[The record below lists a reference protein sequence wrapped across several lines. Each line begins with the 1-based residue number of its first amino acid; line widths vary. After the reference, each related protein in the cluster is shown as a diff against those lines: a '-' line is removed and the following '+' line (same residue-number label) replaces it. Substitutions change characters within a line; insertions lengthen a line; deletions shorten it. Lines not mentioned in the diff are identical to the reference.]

1 MGTPSSRREQ
11 LRGTRPPVRAV
22 VTLVAVVLLAACGSD
37 GDGEAAGESGGS
49 GGSGREPLRSDM
61 ALLEAAS
68 FVSTS
73 VEGGDLLP
81 GTEVW
86 LSFDEETLA
95 VSGGCNTSFGAF
107 TLDDG
112 TLGWESDPASTMI
125 ACSEEEAE
133 QDAWVADLLT
143 TGVAVTTDGAD
154 LHLASGDVSLVLER
168 EPPVA
173 LESLL
178 GRTWSVV
185 GTLTDGTTSRLP
197 SRVRTPRLV
206 VGDDGLA
213 RLDTGCNTGRTRVQ
227 VDRVSVSFAPP
238 TVTRVGCREPDRTIE
253 RIVLS
258 VVDGRSD
265 YLTYNGWVLLVVKGG
280 NGLVFEVR

>member
-1 MGTPSSRREQ
+1 MGTPSSRRGR
-11 LRGTRPPVRAV
+11 LRGIRPPVRAV
-22 VTLVAVVLLAACGSD
+22 APLVAVVLLAACGSD
-37 GDGEAAGESGGS
+37 GDGEAAGQTGESA
-49 GGSGREPLRSDM
+49 REPLRSDM

-73 VEGGDLLP
+73 VEGRELLP

-86 LSFDEETLA
+86 LSFDEDTLA
-95 VSGGCNTSFGAF
+95 VSGGCNTSFGAS

-133 QDAWVADLLT
+133 QDAWVSDLLA
-143 TGVAVTTDGAD
+143 TGVAATTDGAE
-154 LHLASGDVSLVLER
+154 LHLASEDVRLLLER

-173 LESLL
+173 LETLL

-206 VGDDGLA
+206 VGEDGLA

-238 TVTRVGCREPDRTIE
+238 TVTRVRCREPDRTIE

-265 YLTYNGWVLLVVKGG
+265 YLTFNGWVLLVVKDG

>member
-1 MGTPSSRREQ
+1 MGTPSSRGGR
-11 LRGTRPPVRAV
+11 LRGTRPLARAV
-22 VTLVAVVLLAACGSD
+22 ATLVAAALLAACGSD

-49 GGSGREPLRSDM
+49 AREPLRSDM

-73 VEGGDLLP
+73 VEGRELLP

-86 LSFDEETLA
+86 LSFDEQTLA
-95 VSGGCNTSFGAF
+95 VSGGCNTSFGPVR
-107 TLDDG
+107 LDDG

-125 ACSEEEAE
+125 ACSAEETE
-133 QDAWVADLLT
+133 QDAWVSDLLAA
-143 TGVAVTTDGAD
+143 GVAATTDGAD
-154 LHLASGDVSLVLER
+154 LSLESGEVSLVLER

-173 LESLL
+173 LETLL

-206 VGDDGLA
+206 VGEDGLA

-238 TVTRVGCREPDRTIE
+238 TVTRVRCREPDRTIE

-265 YLTYNGWVLLVVKGG
+265 YLTFNGWVLLVVRDGT
-280 NGLVFEVR
+280 GLVFEVR

>member
-1 MGTPSSRREQ
+1 MGTPSSRRGQ

-73 VEGGDLLP
+73 VEGRDLLP

-265 YLTYNGWVLLVVKGG
+265 YLTYNGWVLLVVKDG

>member
-1 MGTPSSRREQ
+1 MGTPSSRRAQ
-11 LRGTRPPVRAV
+11 LRGIRPRVRAV
-22 VTLVAVVLLAACGSD
+22 AALFSVVLLAACGSD
-37 GDGEAAGESGGS
+37 GDGDAAGGS
-49 GGSGREPLRSDM
+49 GGSGREPLRGDM
-61 ALLEAAS
+61 ALLEAAA

-73 VEGGDLLP
+73 VEGRELLP
-81 GTEVW
+81 GTEVR
-86 LSFDEETLA
+86 LSADEGTLA

-112 TLGWESDPASTMI
+112 TLGWESEPASTMV
-125 ACSEEEAE
+125 ACSDEEAE
-133 QDAWVADLLT
+133 QDAWVTDLLA
-143 TGVAVTTDGAD
+143 TGVAATTDGAD
-154 LHLASGDVSLVLER
+154 LHLASGDVSVVLER

-265 YLTYNGWVLLVVKGG
+265 YLTYNGWVLLVVKDG

>member
-1 MGTPSSRREQ
+1 MGTPSSRRGR
-11 LRGTRPPVRAV
+11 LRGIRPPVRAV
-22 VTLVAVVLLAACGSD
+22 PILVAVVLLAACGSD
-37 GDGEAAGESGGS
+37 GDGEGAGQSGESA
-49 GGSGREPLRSDM
+49 REPLRSDL

-73 VEGGDLLP
+73 VEGRELLP

-86 LSFDEETLA
+86 LSFDEDTLA

-133 QDAWVADLLT
+133 QDAWVSDLLA
-143 TGVAVTTDGAD
+143 TGVAATTDGVD
-154 LHLASGDVSLVLER
+154 LHLASRDVSLVLER

-173 LESLL
+173 LETLL

-206 VGDDGLA
+206 VGEDGLA

-238 TVTRVGCREPDRTIE
+238 TVTRVRCREPDRTIE

-265 YLTYNGWVLLVVKGG
+265 YLTFNGWVLLVVKDG

>member
-1 MGTPSSRREQ
+1 MGTPSSRRGR
-11 LRGTRPPVRAV
+11 LRGIRPPVRAV
-22 VTLVAVVLLAACGSD
+22 ATLVAVVLLAACGSD
-37 GDGEAAGESGGS
+37 GDGEAAGQTGESA
-49 GGSGREPLRSDM
+49 REPLRSDM

-73 VEGGDLLP
+73 VEGRELLP

-86 LSFDEETLA
+86 LSFDEDTLA
-95 VSGGCNTSFGAF
+95 VSGGCNTSFGAS

-133 QDAWVADLLT
+133 QDAWVSDLLA
-143 TGVAVTTDGAD
+143 TGVAATTDGAE
-154 LHLASGDVSLVLER
+154 LHLASEDVRLLLER

-173 LESLL
+173 LETLL

-197 SRVRTPRLV
+197 SRVRRVTGWPGSTRAATP
-206 VGDDGLA
+206 A
-213 RLDTGCNTGRTRVQ
+213 
-227 VDRVSVSFAPP
+227 AP
-238 TVTRVGCREPDRTIE
+238 GCRSTASRSRSRRPPSPACAVANPTGPSSASSCPSWTGART
-253 RIVLS
+253 
-258 VVDGRSD
+258 
-265 YLTYNGWVLLVVKGG
+265 T
-280 NGLVFEVR
+280 

>member
-1 MGTPSSRREQ
+1 MGTPSSRRGR
-11 LRGTRPPVRAV
+11 LRGIRPPVRAV
-22 VTLVAVVLLAACGSD
+22 APLVAVVLLAACGSD
-37 GDGEAAGESGGS
+37 GDGEAAGQTGESA
-49 GGSGREPLRSDM
+49 REPLRSDM

-73 VEGGDLLP
+73 VEGRELLP

-86 LSFDEETLA
+86 LSFDEDTLA
-95 VSGGCNTSFGAF
+95 VSGGCNTSFGAS

-133 QDAWVADLLT
+133 QDAWVSDLLA
-143 TGVAVTTDGAD
+143 TGVAATTDGAD
-154 LHLASGDVSLVLER
+154 LHLASEDVRLLLER

-173 LESLL
+173 LETLL

-185 GTLTDGTTSRLP
+185 GTLADGTTSRLP

-206 VGDDGLA
+206 VGEDGLA

-238 TVTRVGCREPDRTIE
+238 TVTRVRCREPDRTIE

-265 YLTYNGWVLLVVKGG
+265 YLTFNGWVLLVVKDG

>member
-1 MGTPSSRREQ
+1 MGTPSSRRGR
-11 LRGTRPPVRAV
+11 LRGIRPPVRAV
-22 VTLVAVVLLAACGSD
+22 ATLVAVVLLAACGSD
-37 GDGEAAGESGGS
+37 GDGEAAGQTGESA
-49 GGSGREPLRSDM
+49 REPLRSDM

-73 VEGGDLLP
+73 VEGRELLP

-86 LSFDEETLA
+86 LSFDEDTLA
-95 VSGGCNTSFGAF
+95 VSGGCNTSFGAS

-133 QDAWVADLLT
+133 QDAWVSDLLA
-143 TGVAVTTDGAD
+143 TGVAATTDGAD
-154 LHLASGDVSLVLER
+154 PHLASEDVRLLLER

-173 LESLL
+173 LETLL

-206 VGDDGLA
+206 VGEDGLA

-238 TVTRVGCREPDRTIE
+238 TVTRVRCREPDRTIE

-265 YLTYNGWVLLVVKGG
+265 YLTFNGWVLLVVKDG

>member
-1 MGTPSSRREQ
+1 MGTPSSRVGSRVI
-11 LRGTRPPVRAV
+11 GPPVRAV
-22 VTLVAVVLLAACGSD
+22 ATLVAATLLAACGSD
-37 GDGEAAGESGGS
+37 GDGEGAGQSGESA
-49 GGSGREPLRSDM
+49 REPLRSDM

-73 VEGGDLLP
+73 VEGRELLP

-86 LSFDEETLA
+86 LSFDDETLA

-107 TLDDG
+107 SLDDG

-125 ACSEEEAE
+125 ACTEEEAE
-133 QDAWVADLLT
+133 QDAWVSDLLA
-143 TGVAVTTDGAD
+143 TGVAATTDGAD

-173 LESLL
+173 LENLL
-178 GRTWSVV
+178 GATWSVV

-206 VGDDGLA
+206 VGEDGLA

-238 TVTRVGCREPDRTIE
+238 TVTRVRCREPDRTIE

-265 YLTYNGWVLLVVKGG
+265 YVTFNGWVLLVVKDG

>member
-1 MGTPSSRREQ
+1 
-11 LRGTRPPVRAV
+11 
-22 VTLVAVVLLAACGSD
+22 
-37 GDGEAAGESGGS
+37 
-49 GGSGREPLRSDM
+49 
-61 ALLEAAS
+61 
-68 FVSTS
+68 
-73 VEGGDLLP
+73 
-81 GTEVW
+81 
-86 LSFDEETLA
+86 LSFDEDTLA
-95 VSGGCNTSFGAF
+95 VSGGCNTSFGAS

-133 QDAWVADLLT
+133 QDAWVSDLLA
-143 TGVAVTTDGAD
+143 TGVAATTDGAE
-154 LHLASGDVSLVLER
+154 LHLASEDVRLLLER

-173 LESLL
+173 LETLL

-206 VGDDGLA
+206 VGEDGLA

-238 TVTRVGCREPDRTIE
+238 TVTRVRCREPDRTIE

-265 YLTYNGWVLLVVKGG
+265 YLTFNGWVLLVVKDG

>member
-1 MGTPSSRREQ
+1 MGTPSSRRGR
-11 LRGTRPPVRAV
+11 LRGIRPPVRAV
-22 VTLVAVVLLAACGSD
+22 ATLVAVVLLAACGSD
-37 GDGEAAGESGGS
+37 GDGEAAGQTGESA
-49 GGSGREPLRSDM
+49 REPLRSDM

-73 VEGGDLLP
+73 VEGRELLP

-86 LSFDEETLA
+86 LSFDEDTLA
-95 VSGGCNTSFGAF
+95 VSGGCNTSFGAS

-133 QDAWVADLLT
+133 QDAWVSDLLA
-143 TGVAVTTDGAD
+143 TGVAATTDGAD
-154 LHLASGDVSLVLER
+154 LHLASEDVRLLLER

-173 LESLL
+173 LETLL

-206 VGDDGLA
+206 VGEDGLA

-238 TVTRVGCREPDRTIE
+238 TVTRVRCREPDRTIE

-265 YLTYNGWVLLVVKGG
+265 YLTFNGWVLLVVKDG

>member
-1 MGTPSSRREQ
+1 MGTPSSRRGR
-11 LRGTRPPVRAV
+11 LRGIRPPVRAV
-22 VTLVAVVLLAACGSD
+22 ATLVAVVLLAACGSD
-37 GDGEAAGESGGS
+37 GDGEAAGQTGESA
-49 GGSGREPLRSDM
+49 REPLRSDM

-73 VEGGDLLP
+73 VEGRELLP

-86 LSFDEETLA
+86 LSFDEDTLA
-95 VSGGCNTSFGAF
+95 VSGGCNTSFGAS

-133 QDAWVADLLT
+133 QDAWVSDLLA
-143 TGVAVTTDGAD
+143 TGVAATTDGAD
-154 LHLASGDVSLVLER
+154 LHLASEDVRLLLER

-173 LESLL
+173 LETLL

-185 GTLTDGTTSRLP
+185 GTLADGTTSRLP

-206 VGDDGLA
+206 VGEDGLA

-238 TVTRVGCREPDRTIE
+238 TVTRVRCREPDRTIE

-265 YLTYNGWVLLVVKGG
+265 YLTFNGWVLLVVKDG

>member
-1 MGTPSSRREQ
+1 MGTPSSRRGR
-11 LRGTRPPVRAV
+11 LRGIRPPVRAV
-22 VTLVAVVLLAACGSD
+22 ATLVAVVLLAACGSD
-37 GDGEAAGESGGS
+37 GDGEAAGQTGESA
-49 GGSGREPLRSDM
+49 REPLRSDM

-73 VEGGDLLP
+73 VEGRELLP

-86 LSFDEETLA
+86 LSFDEDTLA
-95 VSGGCNTSFGAF
+95 VSGGCNTSFGAS

-133 QDAWVADLLT
+133 QDAWVSDLLA
-143 TGVAVTTDGAD
+143 TGVAATTDGAE
-154 LHLASGDVSLVLER
+154 LHLASEDVRLLLER

-173 LESLL
+173 LETLL

-206 VGDDGLA
+206 VGEDGLA

-238 TVTRVGCREPDRTIE
+238 TVTRVRCREPDRTIE

-265 YLTYNGWVLLVVKGG
+265 YLTFNGWVLLVVKDG

>member
-1 MGTPSSRREQ
+1 MGTPSSRRGR
-11 LRGTRPPVRAV
+11 LRGIRPPVRAV
-22 VTLVAVVLLAACGSD
+22 ATLVAVVLLAACGSD
-37 GDGEAAGESGGS
+37 GDGEAAGQTGESA
-49 GGSGREPLRSDM
+49 REPLRSDM

-73 VEGGDLLP
+73 VEGRELLP

-86 LSFDEETLA
+86 LSFDEDTLA
-95 VSGGCNTSFGAF
+95 VSGGCNTSFGAS

-133 QDAWVADLLT
+133 QDAWVSDLLA
-143 TGVAVTTDGAD
+143 TGVAATTDGAE
-154 LHLASGDVSLVLER
+154 LHLASEDVRLLLER

-173 LESLL
+173 LETLL

-185 GTLTDGTTSRLP
+185 GTLTDGTTSRVP

-206 VGDDGLA
+206 VGEDGLA

-238 TVTRVGCREPDRTIE
+238 TVTRVRCREPDRTIE

-265 YLTYNGWVLLVVKGG
+265 YLTFNGWVLLVVKDG

>member
-1 MGTPSSRREQ
+1 MGTPSSERGR
-11 LRGTRPPVRAV
+11 LRGIATI
-22 VTLVAVVLLAACGSD
+22 LAVVLLAACGSD
-37 GDGEAAGESGGS
+37 GDGEAAGQSGESA
-49 GGSGREPLRSDM
+49 REPLRSDM

-73 VEGGDLLP
+73 VEGRELLP

-86 LSFDEETLA
+86 LSLDEETLA
-95 VSGGCNTSFGAF
+95 VSGGCNTSFGAY

-125 ACSEEEAE
+125 ACSEEETE
-133 QDAWVADLLT
+133 QDAWVSDLLA
-143 TGVAVTTDGAD
+143 TGVAATTDGAD
-154 LHLASGDVSLVLER
+154 LHLASGDVRLVLER
-168 EPPVA
+168 EPPVG
-173 LESLL
+173 LETLL

-206 VGDDGLA
+206 VGEDGLA

-227 VDRVSVSFAPP
+227 VDRVSVTFAPP
-238 TVTRVGCREPDRTIE
+238 TVTRVRCREPDRTIE

-265 YLTYNGWVLLVVKGG
+265 YLTFNGWVLLVVKDG

>member
-1 MGTPSSRREQ
+1 MGTPSSRRGH
-11 LRGTRPPVRAV
+11 LRGMRPPVRAV

-37 GDGEAAGESGGS
+37 GDGEAAGGSGGS

-73 VEGGDLLP
+73 VEGRDLLP
-81 GTEVW
+81 GTEVR

-125 ACSEEEAE
+125 ACSEEEAD

-238 TVTRVGCREPDRTIE
+238 TVTRVSCREPDRTIE

-265 YLTYNGWVLLVVKGG
+265 YLTYNGWVLLVVKDG